1 MSALQIENRSSDAA
15 NESRNYTFADL
26 RAAVLADRGT
36 TVAVRAALGILVAY
50 GAVALFNAQVP
61 AFSLVTPLWAPL
73 AAAAVSLATGLLF
86 GLLPALRAARLD
98 PVAAL
103 SGG

>member
-36 TVAVRAALGILVAY
+36 TVAVRAALGILVAVAAVIVAA
-50 GAVALFNAQVP
+50 GVATQSVFAMVGGGVSVALLAGV
-61 AFSLVTPLWAPL
+61 LVWL
-73 AAAAVSLATGLLF
+73 AAA
-86 GLLPALRAARLD
+86 PAEPASR
-98 PVAAL
+98 
-103 SGG
+103 